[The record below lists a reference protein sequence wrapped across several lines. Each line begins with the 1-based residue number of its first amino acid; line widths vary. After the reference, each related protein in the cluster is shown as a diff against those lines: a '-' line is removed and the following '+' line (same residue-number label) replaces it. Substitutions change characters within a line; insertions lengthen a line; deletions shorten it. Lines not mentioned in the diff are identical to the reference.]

1 MSVTATCPVCGAACE
16 LPPVVDERAAA
27 TMAAQQG
34 EIDALRKEL
43 AVCRAKLVGKT
54 FDTEPAVNQ
63 ADAELLDYL
72 HQWADARKERS

>member
-1 MSVTATCPVCGAACE
+1 MTHTVTCPACGAEHEA
-16 LPPVVDERAAA
+16 PPVVDERAAA

-43 AVCRAKLVGKT
+43 AQCRAKLAGRT
-54 FDTEPAVNQ
+54 FDTEPAVSV

-72 HQWADARKERS
+72 HQWADARKERP